1 MATQSLNGTTVS
13 ETEDDVL
20 LDLDD
25 VVNEPKYVKFG
36 GIKHEIQVPDVE
48 GYLALLLL
56 RRRMLKE
63 NGGEEDEYTN
73 VRQAIQM
80 IHASIPTIGVD
91 KLNKMKI
98 EKIMLLTNVIQQAT
112 GDITPAPAGDETS
125 PNGESASESVLS
137 SSSEG

>member
-1 MATQSLNGTTVS
+1 MAITAMNGTVAP
-13 ETEDDVL
+13 EEEIL

-25 VVNEPKYVKFG
+25 IVSDPKYVKFG
-36 GIKHEIQVPDVE
+36 GVLHEIQVPDVE

-91 KLNKMKI
+91 KLNKMRI
-98 EKIMLLTNVIQQAT
+98 EKIMKLTDAIQQAT
-112 GDITPAPAGDETS
+112 GELNPTASDTSTS
-125 PNGESASESVLS
+125 PNEESASGSAS
-137 SSSEG
+137 SSSSDA